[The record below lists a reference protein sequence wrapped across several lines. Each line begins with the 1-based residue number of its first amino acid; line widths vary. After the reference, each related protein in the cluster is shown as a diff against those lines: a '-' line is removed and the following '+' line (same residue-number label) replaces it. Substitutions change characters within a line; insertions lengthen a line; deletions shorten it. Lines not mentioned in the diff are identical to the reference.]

1 MKRRVVV
8 TGIGTINS
16 IGKNADET
24 WNGLINGKCGIDY
37 ITHFDTED
45 YNVKFAAEI
54 KNYDSK
60 DYFDK
65 REAKKIDNFTQYA
78 IIAAEEAVKDSGLT
92 EADNFEPERAGC
104 IFGAGIGGQLTFEEE
119 AIKMHQKGARRV
131 SPFFIP
137 KMISNIAPAH
147 IAIRHNLKAINF
159 NVVSACTSANH
170 AIGTALRAIQY
181 GEADAIVT
189 GGAEA
194 AITPLAVAGFSNMK
208 ALSTRNDDPK
218 GSSRPFDKDRDG
230 FVMGEGAGVIVIEEL
245 EHALKRGA
253 KIYAEIKG
261 YMATCDAFHITA
273 PADNGEGGARAM
285 AGALKDAG
293 IKPEDVDYVNAHGTS
308 TPLNDKTES
317 QAIRTVFG
325 DHADNLK
332 ISSTKSMVGH
342 SLGAAAAIEA
352 IVCCKTICEGII
364 HPTINYTT
372 PDPDCDLF
380 YTPNEAIKQEVN
392 TAISNSLGFGGHNST
407 IVFKKYEN

>member
-24 WNGLINGKCGIDY
+24 WNGLINGVCGIDY

-54 KNYDSK
+54 KGYDSK

-65 REAKKIDNFTQYA
+65 KEAKKIDNFTQYA
-78 IIAAEEAVKDSGLT
+78 IIAADEAVKDSGIT
-92 EADNFEPERAGC
+92 EADNFEPERTGC

-119 AIKMHQKGARRV
+119 AIKMHTKGARRV

-147 IAIRHNLKAINF
+147 IAIKHNLKAINF

-170 AIGTALRAIQY
+170 AIGTAFRAIQY
-181 GEADAIVT
+181 GEADAVVT

-273 PADNGEGGARAM
+273 PVDNGEGGARAM

-293 IKPEDVDYVNAHGTS
+293 MNPEEIDYVNAHGTS

-317 QAIRTVFG
+317 LAIRTVFG

-352 IVCCKTICEGII
+352 MVCCKTITEGII

-372 PDPDCDLF
+372 PDPDCDLY
-380 YTPNEAIKQEVN
+380 YTPNKAIKQEVKA
-392 TAISNSLGFGGHNST
+392 AISNSLGFGGHNST
-407 IVFKKYEN
+407 IVFKKFEN